1 MFSLL
6 QYVHEITTLSY
17 GFIYPFQLKAT
28 QAGFLYA
35 SDITS
40 NSTSGS
46 HQYVQSTLMLLK
58 ILLPQNSGV
67 Q

>member
-1 MFSLL
+1 MFCLL

-28 QAGFLYA
+28 QAGFSYA
-35 SDITS
+35 PDITS
-40 NSTSGS
+40 NSASGS
-46 HQYVQSTLMLLK
+46 HQYVQSTLMLLQ

>member
-6 QYVHEITTLSY
+6 RYVHEITTLSY

-28 QAGFLYA
+28 QAGFSYA
-35 SDITS
+35 PVITS
-40 NSTSGS
+40 NSASGS
-46 HQYVQSTLMLLK
+46 HQYVQSTLMLLQ

>member
-6 QYVHEITTLSY
+6 QYVTTLSY
-17 GFIYPFQLKAT
+17 GFVYPFQLKAT
-28 QAGFLYA
+28 QAGFSYA
-35 SDITS
+35 LDITS
-40 NSTSGS
+40 NSASGS
-46 HQYVQSTLMLLK
+46 HQYVQSTLMPLQ